1 VPSRRQR
8 CEVSVEQLS
17 NLTED
22 ATNAIQE
29 VAGAKVL
36 LRWFGK
42 WPGFH
47 DAEVLSL
54 ELNRVGTSCVRIHTW
69 EMSNEI
75 DAKGFYVQRKHV
87 IVSFFLD
94 RLKNIEL
101 SEFSSQNV
109 IFGLS
114 VTRSAEGMQLLLDP
128 SYGVG
133 GTLTA
138 EAIRVEIEP
147 GKPTDKPQK

>member
-1 VPSRRQR
+1 
-8 CEVSVEQLS
+8 
-17 NLTED
+17 
-22 ATNAIQE
+22 
-29 VAGAKVL
+29 
-36 LRWFGK
+36 
-42 WPGFH
+42 
-47 DAEVLSL
+47 
-54 ELNRVGTSCVRIHTW
+54 
-69 EMSNEI
+69 MSNEI